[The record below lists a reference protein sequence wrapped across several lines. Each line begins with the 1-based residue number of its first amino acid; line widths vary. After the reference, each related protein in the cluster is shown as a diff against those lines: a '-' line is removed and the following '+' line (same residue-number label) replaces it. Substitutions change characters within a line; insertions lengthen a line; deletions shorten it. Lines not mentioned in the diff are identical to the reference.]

1 MDGEPVVFSREKLAQ
16 RWECSVATIIR
27 FEQSGAIRRCEKL
40 GSMIRYPLSEVIK
53 CESVLDNPE
62 PLSPYERVRY
72 KKEIN
77 SLQKRLQRATE
88 QLSKIK
94 EVMEQ

>member
-1 MDGEPVVFSREKLAQ
+1 MDGEPVVFSREKLAE

-77 SLQKRLQRATE
+77 SLQKKLQKATE

>member
-1 MDGEPVVFSREKLAQ
+1 MEEPVVFSREKLAQ

>member
-1 MDGEPVVFSREKLAQ
+1 MDGEPVVFSREKLAE

-40 GSMIRYPLSEVIK
+40 GSMIRYPMSEVLK
-53 CESVLDNPE
+53 CESVLENPD
-62 PLSPYERVRY
+62 PLSPYERIRY
-72 KKEIN
+72 KKAIN
-77 SLQKRLQRATE
+77 TLEKKLQKATE

>member
-1 MDGEPVVFSREKLAQ
+1 MEEPVVFSREKLAR

-77 SLQKRLQRATE
+77 SLQKKLQRATE

-94 EVMEQ
+94 EVMET